1 MRTVTSALIGALTV
15 GFVCFHAQAFPSKVG
30 CDLLGESKM
39 NVMERSTIMGEKV
52 QNVDM
57 IKRKQLQLSSDGT
70 GVTITLTINFQMV
83 ESDTVGAVIHTS
95 FGKLTGLPNQFI
107 SRDCTEFNSSVHYA
121 SAGSKLGLNM
131 EVFLEAPTDSP
142 PIYVSVLAAKG
153 YGKVYRELEMVYV
166 GADDKTPLFLP
177 SGTKA
182 STTTTAATKEALASL
197 FPNSFETTSAASVE
211 PFHLQD

>member
-39 NVMERSTIMGEKV
+39 NVMERPTIMGEKV

-142 PIYVSVLAAKG
+142 PIYVSPLLQDCSLRYHTPKRAISKRYSALPICME
-153 YGKVYRELEMVYV
+153 YQV
-166 GADDKTPLFLP
+166 GRV
-177 SGTKA
+177 G
-182 STTTTAATKEALASL
+182 L
-197 FPNSFETTSAASVE
+197 FPALEKRF
-211 PFHLQD
+211 LRYQR